1 MRTVKSAEE
10 LDHLR
15 YAAWLTDRSAA
26 ALVEAAVPGAT
37 ELDLVDAVESSYG
50 GTGAHQPHP
59 LRRDHVDGRAGPL
72 RARPVADRRAR
83 SKPGRRWCSS

>member
-1 MRTVKSAEE
+1 MLRAAGDVVELDAEYLRMRAVKSAEE

-37 ELDLVDAVESSYG
+37 ELDLIEAVESSYRRDG
-50 GTGAHQPHP
+50 CDQPHP
-59 LRRDHVDGRAGPL
+59 LRRRNIDGRT
-72 RARPVADRRAR
+72 
-83 SKPGRRWCSS
+83 